1 MNVVIKTMIQLNLAL
16 NEIIRLRRQR
26 QILAR
31 HLHREL
37 RLRRLS
43 HHVRGYVA
51 DLQAAVLHV
60 SEERDHLRNE
70 LAFEK
75 QASRTSLDAMQADLN
90 AARAGAYDLDAKWRD
105 ALEAQCQAIV
115 ERDEA
120 IAQLRALETANG

>member
-1 MNVVIKTMIQLNLAL
+1 MNLLKGLIDTNRTL
-16 NEIIRLRRQR
+16 NEIARLRKQR
-26 QILAR
+26 QILAY
-31 HLHREL
+31 HLRREL
-37 RLRRLS
+37 RFRRLS
-43 HHVRGYVA
+43 RHVRGYVA

-70 LAFEK
+70 LASEK

-120 IAQLRALETANG
+120 LAQLRALETANG